1 MAAVPPIFADLFA
14 LAVEHAASDLHLKV
28 GRPAL
33 VRVAGQLV
41 ETEMSPFTAAQLA
54 DFIEATV
61 PAAFRARWLA
71 DHQVDYSLDL
81 GASGQGRYRVNAYIQ
96 RGQPALALRLVKSNP
111 PDFAALNHDPKSLGA
126 LLAADQGLV
135 LVCGPTGSG
144 KTTTLYAALRERST
158 PGVKVVTVE
167 DPVEYRLDGIVQLPV
182 NARAGFG
189 FPNALRAIL
198 RHDPDVILF
207 GEMRDAET
215 ADIAVQA
222 ALTGHLVLS
231 TVHTTDATAALA
243 RLQEMGVPPYLLS
256 ATLQGVLAQR
266 LVRRVCESCG
276 TWRPLTEHERVRV
289 AASGAMVTQLREGT
303 GCALCAGTGFRGR
316 VAIAELLVLD
326 DALRSAFTQGASLVE
341 LRAMVRARGVRS
353 LREDGWRCVAA
364 GETTIDEVVRMVSE
378 DDGA

>member
-1 MAAVPPIFADLFA
+1 LQ
-14 LAVEHAASDLHLKV
+14 
-28 GRPAL
+28 R
-33 VRVAGQLV
+33 
-41 ETEMSPFTAAQLA
+41 
-54 DFIEATV
+54 
-61 PAAFRARWLA
+61 
-71 DHQVDYSLDL
+71 
-81 GASGQGRYRVNAYIQ
+81 ASG
-96 RGQPALALRLVKSNP
+96 LLLVS
-111 PDFAALNHDPKSLGA
+111 
-126 LLAADQGLV
+126 
-135 LVCGPTGSG
+135 GPTGSG

-198 RHDPDVILF
+198 RHDPDVILV